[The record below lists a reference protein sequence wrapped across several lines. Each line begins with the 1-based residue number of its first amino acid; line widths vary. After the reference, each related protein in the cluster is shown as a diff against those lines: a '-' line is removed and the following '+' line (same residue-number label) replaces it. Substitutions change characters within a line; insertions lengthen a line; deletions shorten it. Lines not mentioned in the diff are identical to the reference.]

1 MMMMMRMTKTFITSS
16 SSTPIVGFKPLLA
29 KSVVHISFL
38 LVAQHLTHQFVSRDI
53 LSFSSQGT
61 PCMTMMMM
69 IMIRIY
75 DDHDGAPHM
84 PQQSP

>member
-1 MMMMMRMTKTFITSS
+1 MTKTLITSS

-61 PCMTMMMM
+61 PRVMMM
-69 IMIRIY
+69 IY
-75 DDHDGAPHM
+75 DDYDGAPHM

>member
-1 MMMMMRMTKTFITSS
+1 MTKTLITSS

-61 PCMTMMMM
+61 TCVMM
-69 IMIRIY
+69 IMIMIY
-75 DDHDGAPHM
+75 DDYEGTPHM

>member
-1 MMMMMRMTKTFITSS
+1 MGMRMTKTLITSS

-61 PCMTMMMM
+61 PRMMM
-69 IMIRIY
+69 IMMIY
-75 DDHDGAPHM
+75 DDYDGAPHM